1 MVMHVHLH
9 TYVNKEFPLELVS
22 HCTED
27 RIRTGM
33 SRNDVFQFLNISL
46 RTILPIKLL
55 QLSCCTIHALVL

>member
-1 MVMHVHLH
+1 MVMHVHLD
-9 TYVNKEFPLELVS
+9 TCVNKKFPLELVS

-46 RTILPIKLL
+46 
-55 QLSCCTIHALVL
+55 